1 VEQYLFS
8 LAFVI
13 NNLTLKILTGKI
25 NQGYYRMNKK
35 FLLTIISTII
45 LITATFFLTK
55 PKSEEEQVV
64 FWTLQMNDF
73 APYINE
79 VIANFEEQ
87 NPNVK
92 IKWVD
97 IPFSEGE
104 KRTLA
109 SILSDNPPDL
119 VNLNPDFSATLA
131 HKGALSE
138 IPQDKTTQFNQEI
151 LNSLKDKN
159 KIFSIPWYATSAITI
174 YNKELLKKA
183 GVEVP
188 KTYSKV
194 AEFAPIVKSKTGSYI
209 FIPNITENDTILK
222 ILHKYGVSASGNL
235 ASDKSI
241 QVFEMFKN
249 LYVQGLIPKETI
261 SMTLSE
267 ALEKYMSENIA
278 LIGAGANFLNLI
290 KENAPSTY
298 AKTDVAPQ
306 IVGELGQYDF
316 SLMNFVIPLKAKHK
330 EQALE
335 FALFLTNDENQ
346 LKLAK
351 LTNVLAVNQKTLNNE
366 FYTKYDANDLMAKAR
381 VISAKQLNKIQPIY
395 STQKNQKEI
404 NNLTNSAVQEILLNK
419 ASTAKILE
427 NTSQN
432 IRKLEK

>member
-1 VEQYLFS
+1 
-8 LAFVI
+8 
-13 NNLTLKILTGKI
+13 
-25 NQGYYRMNKK
+25 
-35 FLLTIISTII
+35 
-45 LITATFFLTK
+45 
-55 PKSEEEQVV
+55 
-64 FWTLQMNDF
+64 
-73 APYINE
+73 
-79 VIANFEEQ
+79 
-87 NPNVK
+87 
-92 IKWVD
+92 
-97 IPFSEGE
+97 
-104 KRTLA
+104 
-109 SILSDNPPDL
+109 
-119 VNLNPDFSATLA
+119 
-131 HKGALSE
+131 
-138 IPQDKTTQFNQEI
+138 
-151 LNSLKDKN
+151 
-159 KIFSIPWYATSAITI
+159 
-174 YNKELLKKA
+174 
-183 GVEVP
+183 
-188 KTYSKV
+188 
-194 AEFAPIVKSKTGSYI
+194 
-209 FIPNITENDTILK
+209 
-222 ILHKYGVSASGNL
+222 
-235 ASDKSI
+235 
-241 QVFEMFKN
+241 MFKN

-278 LIGAGANFLNLI
+278 LIGAGANFLNMI

>member
-1 VEQYLFS
+1 
-8 LAFVI
+8 
-13 NNLTLKILTGKI
+13 
-25 NQGYYRMNKK
+25 MNKK
-35 FLLTIISTII
+35 FLITIISTFL

-55 PKSEEEQVV
+55 PKSDEEQVV

-79 VIANFEEQ
+79 VIADFEAQ
-87 NPNVK
+87 NPDVK

-109 SILSDNPPDL
+109 SVLSDNPPDL

-131 HKGALSE
+131 HKGALAE

-151 LNSLKDKN
+151 LNSLKYKN
-159 KIFSIPWYATSAITI
+159 KIFSLPWYATSAITI
-174 YNKELLKKA
+174 YNKNLLTQA

-188 KTYSKV
+188 KTYSQV
-194 AEFAPIVKSKTGSYI
+194 ADLAQIVKSKTNSYI
-209 FIPNITENDTILK
+209 FIPTITENDTILK
-222 ILHKYGVSASGNL
+222 ILNKYGISSSENL
-235 ASDKSI
+235 ASDKSV
-241 QVFEMFKN
+241 QVFDMFKN
-249 LYVQGLIPKETI
+249 LYAKNLIPKETI

-278 LIGAGANFLNLI
+278 LIGAGANFLNMI

-306 IVGELGQYDF
+306 LVGELGQYDF

-351 LTNVLAVNQKTLNNE
+351 LTNILAVNQKTLNNE
-366 FYTKYDANDLMAKAR
+366 FYTKYQPDDLMAKAR

-419 ASTAKILE
+419 APTTQILE
-427 NTSQN
+427 TTSLN
-432 IRKLEK
+432 IKKLEK